1 MANFVVR
8 WPCGPE
14 KYGVTE
20 QLVYG
25 PYQSKEAAEQAIER
39 LCERNDFYVYH
50 DFKVER
56 LSLLS
61 DS

>member
-1 MANFVVR
+1 MDNFVVR
-8 WPCGPE
+8 WPCGAE
-14 KYGVTE
+14 EYGFTE
-20 QLVYG
+20 PLVYG
-25 PYQSKEAAEQAIER
+25 PYQSKESAEQAIER
-39 LCERNDFYVYH
+39 LCERNDYYVYH